1 MRAVVAAVFCVCGLV
16 GQSAQATFGPS
27 PTFDFYAHG
36 GPVLDQTSTAPH
48 FIAGDLDLTVKAF
61 VGGTQG
67 LVDLRWDG
75 LGVTSS
81 SFFNTGE
88 ITQGETLTLTFNKA
102 VTLSGLGL
110 SLWENGLFDSLDHA
124 TLSWDGKSLALGNSD
139 TIGLVNVFKL
149 DNVVGTTFTLTGT
162 GLLSHFRL
170 AGIQAQPVPEPATWG
185 LMALG
190 LAGVAA
196 VRRRTTH
203 SGSRRAA

>member
-1 MRAVVAAVFCVCGLV
+1 MRAVIAAVFCVCGLA
-16 GQSAQATFGPS
+16 GQSAQATFGPA

-61 VGGTQG
+61 VGSTQA

-75 LGVTSS
+75 LGVTTN

-88 ITQGETLTLTFNKA
+88 ITQGETLQLSFNKA
-102 VTLSGLGL
+102 VTLSGLGF
-110 SLWENGLFDSLDHA
+110 SLWDNGLFDSLDHA
-124 TLSWDGKSLALGNSD
+124 TLSWGGKSLALGNSD

-149 DNVVGTTFTLTGT
+149 NNVVGTTFTLTGT

-170 AGIQAQPVPEPATWG
+170 AGIQAQAVPEPATWG

-196 VRRRTTH
+196 VRRRTH